1 MSLSDLTRREFLRLG
16 ALSAGAA
23 IVGMPAAAEA
33 KPLEELNPYN
43 FSARVYHNPLPVV
56 VLFYEADVDL
66 KNDRSLEPSRRME
79 QVVEAL
85 ADKYEGQVAFFRV
98 AIDHDKLSREVAQRI
113 FGVPDSSPLTA
124 MYSRFDVL
132 TGRKEAHNF
141 QIDTKTGGPK
151 DDGWLKLFLENTD
164 YWIQQNLFGK
174 SPDGDR
180 KLYRYEGQVELHEVG
195 VMQ

>member
-56 VLFYEADVDL
+56 VLFYQDERDTHGEQNVLEAGW
-66 KNDRSLEPSRRME
+66 RME
-79 QVVEAL
+79 KVVEAL
-85 ADKYEGQVAFFRV
+85 ADKYDGQVAFFRV
-98 AIDHDKLSREVAQRI
+98 AIDHHVFRKKGDYERI
-113 FGVPDSSPLTA
+113 FGVPGSSPLTA

-141 QIDTKTGGPK
+141 QIDVKEGGPL
-151 DDGWLKLFLENTD
+151 DDASITATEYNTD
-164 YWIQQNLFGK
+164 FWIQQNIFGRN
-174 SPDGDR
+174 PDGD
-180 KLYRYEGQVELHEVG
+180 G
-195 VMQ
+195 